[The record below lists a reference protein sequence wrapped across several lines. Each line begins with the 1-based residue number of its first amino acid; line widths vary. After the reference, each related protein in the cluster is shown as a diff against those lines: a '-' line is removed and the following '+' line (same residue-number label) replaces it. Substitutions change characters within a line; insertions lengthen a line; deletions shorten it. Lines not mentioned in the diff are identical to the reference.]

1 MSSPRLEALLGG
13 NLLRMPANFAPTSL
27 DHVALWV
34 DEREDL
40 ATFLCGHLGMHVIEE
55 TDTFT
60 LVGIDAK
67 LGKLTLFD
75 AEGPRQRGAL
85 ARVVLRVN
93 DLDSA
98 LESLPFDV
106 PRRGD
111 GVAAFEAPAGLPL
124 GLTEAEGREFDL
136 DHVVLGLEDPNAALA
151 CLEELGFDT
160 RADGTA
166 VVDDRYVRIVRG
178 HPADGDRPLLNHL
191 ALLVDDA
198 RGVQNEAEGAGLEV
212 DDVKDAKNTFAVFL
226 RGPEGVRIEYVEH
239 KPGFALV

>member
-1 MSSPRLEALLGG
+1 MSV
-13 NLLRMPANFAPTSL
+13 NFAPTSL

-34 DEREDL
+34 DERAPL
-40 ATFLCGHLGMHVIEE
+40 ASFLCEHLGMHVIEE

-85 ARVVLRVN
+85 ERIVLRVG
-93 DLDSA
+93 DLDA
-98 LESLPFDV
+98 VIDSLPFEV
-106 PRRGD
+106 ARRGD
-111 GVAAFEAPAGLPL
+111 GVAAFEAPAGVPL
-124 GLTEAEGREFDL
+124 GLLEAEGQEFDL
-136 DHVVLGLEDPNAALA
+136 DHVVLSLEDPDAAVGGFEA
-151 CLEELGFDT
+151 LGFE
-160 RADGTA
+160 RRGNGSVA
-166 VVDDRYVRIVRG
+166 VDDRYVRVVRG
-178 HPADGDRPLLNHL
+178 SAADGGRPLLNHL

-198 RGVQNEAEGAGLEV
+198 HGVRGEAEDAGIEI

-226 RGPEGVRIEYVEH
+226 RGPEGVRVEYVEH

>member
-1 MSSPRLEALLGG
+1 
-13 NLLRMPANFAPTSL
+13 MPTNFAPTSL

-34 DEREDL
+34 DEREPL
-40 ATFLCGHLGMHVIEE
+40 AGFLCEHLGMHVIEK
-55 TDTFT
+55 TDDFT

-75 AEGPRQRGAL
+75 AEGPRERGAL
-85 ARVVLRVN
+85 ERVVLRVS
-93 DLDSA
+93 DLDAA
-98 LESLPFDV
+98 LAALPLEAAA
-106 PRRGD
+106 GED

-124 GLTEAEGREFDL
+124 GLVEAPGRDFDL
-136 DHVVLGLEDPNAALA
+136 DHVVLRLQDPDAGVA
-151 CLEELGFDT
+151 CLQELGFE
-160 RADGTA
+160 RRSDGTA
-166 VVDDRYVRIVRG
+166 AVDDRHVRIVRG
-178 HPADGDRPLLNHL
+178 SAADGGRPLLNHL

-198 RGVQNEAEGAGLEV
+198 HGIQDEAEGAGFEI

>member
-1 MSSPRLEALLGG
+1 
-13 NLLRMPANFAPTSL
+13 MPAIFAPTSL

-34 DEREDL
+34 DERDSL
-40 ATFLCGHLGMHVIEE
+40 ATFACDHLGMHVIEE

-85 ARVVLRVN
+85 ERVVLRVK
-93 DLDSA
+93 DLSSA
-98 LESLPFDV
+98 VESLPFDV
-106 PRRGD
+106 ARQGD

-124 GLTEAEGREFDL
+124 GLVEAEGRDFDL
-136 DHVVLGLEDPNAALA
+136 DHVVLGLADPEMAAN
-151 CLEELGFDT
+151 CLEELGFE
-160 RADGTA
+160 RRPDGA
-166 VVDDRYVRIVRG
+166 VAVADRYVRIVRG

-198 RGVQNEAEGAGLEV
+198 HGVQDEAEGAGLEI

>member
-1 MSSPRLEALLGG
+1 MTAT
-13 NLLRMPANFAPTSL
+13 FAPTSL

-34 DEREDL
+34 DDREPL
-40 ATFLCGHLGMHVIEE
+40 AKFLCDHLGMHVIEE
-55 TDTFT
+55 TNTFT

-85 ARVVLRVN
+85 ERIVLRVA
-93 DLDSA
+93 DLDAA
-98 LESLPFDV
+98 LSTLPFETTAQ
-106 PRRGD
+106 GD
-111 GVAAFEAPAGLPL
+111 GVAAFEAPAGVPL
-124 GLTEAEGREFDL
+124 GLVEAEGEQFDL
-136 DHVVLGLEDPNAALA
+136 DHVVLGLSDPEVATRELAAM
-151 CLEELGFDT
+151 GFERRDDGCVAVGD
-160 RADGTA
+160 RHVRVVRGSAADGE
-166 VVDDRYVRIVRG
+166 
-178 HPADGDRPLLNHL
+178 RPLLNHL

-198 RGVQNEAEGAGLEV
+198 RGIQDEAEGAGLEI

>member
-1 MSSPRLEALLGG
+1 
-13 NLLRMPANFAPTSL
+13 MPPNFAPISL
-27 DHVALWV
+27 DHVALRV
-34 DEREDL
+34 EDREPL
-40 ATFLCGHLGMHVIEE
+40 AAFLCDHLGMHVIEE

-85 ARVVLRVN
+85 DRIVLRVN
-93 DLDSA
+93 DLDSVLA
-98 LESLPFDV
+98 SLPFEAL
-106 PRRGD
+106 RRGD
-111 GVAAFEAPAGLPL
+111 GVAAFEAPAGVPL
-124 GLTEAEGREFDL
+124 GLVEAAGRDFDL
-136 DHVVLGLEDPNAALA
+136 DHVLLGLQDPKAALDCFA
-151 CLEELGFDT
+151 ELGFD
-160 RADGTA
+160 RNSANGSVAVNDRCVRVVRGSAADG
-166 VVDDRYVRIVRG
+166 G
-178 HPADGDRPLLNHL
+178 RPLLNHL

-198 RGVQNEAEGAGLEV
+198 HGVQDEAEGAGLEI

>member
-1 MSSPRLEALLGG
+1 MTPT
-13 NLLRMPANFAPTSL
+13 FAPTSL

-34 DEREDL
+34 DDREPL
-40 ATFLCGHLGMHVIEE
+40 ATFLCDHLGMHVIEE

-85 ARVVLRVN
+85 ERVVLRVPE
-93 DLDSA
+93 
-98 LESLPFDV
+98 LESVLASLPFETM
-106 PRRGD
+106 RGGD

-124 GLTEAEGREFDL
+124 GLVEAAGKPFDL
-136 DHVVLGLEDPNAALA
+136 DHVVLGLSDPETATRELA
-151 CLEELGFDT
+151 TLGFERREDGCVAV
-160 RADGTA
+160 AD
-166 VVDDRYVRIVRG
+166 RHVRIVRG
-178 HPADGDRPLLNHL
+178 SAADGARPLLNHL

-198 RGVQNEAEGAGLEV
+198 HGVQGEAEGAGLEI

>member
-1 MSSPRLEALLGG
+1 
-13 NLLRMPANFAPTSL
+13 MPNFAPTSL

-34 DEREDL
+34 DERQPL
-40 ATFLCGHLGMHVIEE
+40 AALLCDHLGMHVIEE
-55 TDTFT
+55 TDDFT

-85 ARVVLRVN
+85 QHVVLRVN
-93 DLDSA
+93 DLDA
-98 LESLPFDV
+98 VLESLPFDV
-106 PRRGD
+106 ARRSD

-124 GLTEAEGREFDL
+124 GLVEGAGRDFDL
-136 DHVVLGLEDPNAALA
+136 DHEVLGLVDPDAAIACFEDMGFERRQDGSAAV
-151 CLEELGFDT
+151 G
-160 RADGTA
+160 
-166 VVDDRYVRIVRG
+166 DRFVRVVRG
-178 HPADGDRPLLNHL
+178 SPADGGRPLLNHL

-198 RGVQNEAEGAGLEV
+198 HGVQDEAEGNGLEI

-226 RGPEGVRIEYVEH
+226 RGPEGVRVEYVEH

>member
-1 MSSPRLEALLGG
+1 
-13 NLLRMPANFAPTSL
+13 MPANFAPTSL

-34 DEREDL
+34 DEREPL
-40 ATFLCGHLGMHVIEE
+40 TTFLCDHLGMHVIEE

-85 ARVVLRVN
+85 ERVVLRVG
-93 DLDSA
+93 DLVA
-98 LESLPFDV
+98 VLESLPFEV
-106 PRRGD
+106 ARRGD
-111 GVAAFEAPAGLPL
+111 GVASFEAPTGVPL
-124 GLTEAEGREFDL
+124 GLVEAAGEEFDL
-136 DHVVLGLEDPNAALA
+136 DHVVLGLSDPKAAVRELA
-151 CLEELGFDT
+151 AMGFEPRD
-160 RADGTA
+160 DGCVA
-166 VVDDRYVRIVRG
+166 VGDRQVRVVRG
-178 HPADGDRPLLNHL
+178 STADGDRPLLNHL

-198 RGVQNEAEGAGLEV
+198 HGIQDEAEGAGLEI
-212 DDVKDAKNTFAVFL
+212 DDVQDAKNTFAVFL